1 MMDRYQING
10 LTVQTGDLICTI
22 DGGGADLKGQFWRLL
37 GKLLPGDVDHIV
49 VYVGPGGHCV
59 EAGPKGV
66 SAFDI
71 SGNIWDSEK
80 MAGQRGELIDEFY
93 GIACPVGIKHL
104 GEAEAAAIREDVARY
119 CIAQLGK
126 PYNIDF
132 PDSSREDAFY
142 CSQLAYKAYL
152 RNGIDLNTRIGIPN
166 IPGTE
171 SIIFP
176 QEIWSGC
183 ARCGATLGGKKP

>member
-1 MMDRYQING
+1 MIYEYQVNG
-10 LTVQTGDLICTI
+10 LMMQTGDLICTT
-22 DGGGADLKGQFWRLL
+22 DGGGEDMKGQFWRLV
-37 GKLLPGDVDHIV
+37 GKLIPGDVDHIV
-49 VYVGPGGHCV
+49 IYLGPGGRCV

-66 SAFDI
+66 SVFEI
-71 SGNIWDSEK
+71 SGSIWDSEK
-80 MAGQRGELIDEFY
+80 MADQRGDLIDELY
-93 GIACPVGIKHL
+93 GVAYPLQGKDL
-104 GEAEAAAIREDVARY
+104 TEAQILSMREDVASY
-119 CIAQLGK
+119 CLAQLGK

-132 PDSSREDAFY
+132 LDSSGEDAFY

-152 RNGIDLNTRIGIPN
+152 KEGIDLNTRIGIPN

-183 ARCGATLGGKKP
+183 IHCRAV